1 MRLRL
6 RLSLIMKTFLI
17 PSLIALSL
25 FSAQASERRFA
36 FSYPSLTSPLHELEL
51 ENSVTIKLRPGSQRR
66 FAFKHELEYGL
77 TEKTQVAL
85 YLANWSTDRFE
96 KRSYYQNSG
105 VEIIHNIT
113 NPVSDLVGSAV
124 LGEVVLGDEMLKLE
138 GKLILEKRVGRWS
151 TVWNGTVE
159 SEWEGDRFGA
169 FQKSSGE
176 LEQTLAVGY
185 DLTKR
190 LSLSLEAVQA
200 FPIPEWQRAS
210 RSEVYVG
217 PSMSFRTKG
226 FYATFAT
233 LFQTTNRSEAP
244 SLQARLIFGI
254 DL

>member
-1 MRLRL
+1 MKAP
-6 RLSLIMKTFLI
+6 LIV
-17 PSLIALSL
+17 PLIALSL
-25 FSAQASERRFA
+25 LSAQASERRFA

-51 ENSVTIKLRPGSQRR
+51 ENSVTLKLRPGSQRR

-77 TEKTQVAL
+77 SEKTQVSL
-85 YLANWSTDRFE
+85 YLANWANDRLE
-96 KRSYYQNSG
+96 KRSFYENSG
-105 VEIIHNIT
+105 VEILHNLT
-113 NPVSDLVGSAV
+113 NPVTDFVGSAV
-124 LGEVVLGDEMLKLE
+124 LGEVVLGDRMLKLE

-151 TVWNGTVE
+151 AVWNGTVE

-169 FQKSSGE
+169 FQESSGE

-185 DLTKR
+185 DVTKK

-210 RSEVYVG
+210 KSGVYVG
-217 PSMSFRTKG
+217 PSMSFRSKG
-226 FYATFAT
+226 FYTTFAT
-233 LFQTTNRSEAP
+233 LFQTTNRSDEP